1 MKLMQLFYFLPIL
14 FKFWKL
20 SRFRKRRVIISSP
33 CIVVYYYMF
42 LSTAITVCSN
52 SFAGQTTFYVLTL
65 AIVVLASGESSWLVA
80 VKYKLIL
87 YSW

>member
-1 MKLMQLFYFLPIL
+1 
-14 FKFWKL
+14 
-20 SRFRKRRVIISSP
+20 
-33 CIVVYYYMF
+33 MF

-65 AIVVLASGESSWLVA
+65 AIVVLASGEHSRLVA
-80 VKYKLIL
+80 VTHQLIL